1 MRVLHAAKF
10 YPPALG
16 GMETVVQLLCDG
28 TAGDWDVRAVVAN
41 ESRHTIEEQCGQ
53 VRVERAGSVGL
64 VASVP
69 LCPSL
74 PLHLWRERADCVV
87 LHEPNPIAGSALFLR
102 TPAPRLI
109 IWHHSDL
116 VRPWWAS
123 STYGRLQR
131 ALYRRAECV
140 IVSNPI
146 IAGRSPIV
154 RQARRVAVIP
164 YGIELARYQTL
175 DPVAQARVQELRA
188 QTPGPHILFVGRFVY
203 YKGIDVLI
211 DAMTR
216 CPGTLTL
223 VGDGPLLH
231 ALRTQVAA
239 LGLEKR
245 VRFAGRA
252 SHDDLPAYYRASDV
266 FVLPS
271 VAETE
276 AYGVVQIEAMAA
288 GVPVVSTNLP
298 TGVPWVNQ
306 HGVTGLIVPPR
317 DAAALADALRA
328 LIEDPSRR
336 ALFGL
341 NGRRRAEALFSTART
356 VGTFKDL
363 IETAVR
369 SPERLDR
376 WLAHAEPT

>member
-28 TAGDWDVRAVVAN
+28 TAGDWDVRVVVAN
-41 ESRHTIEEQCGQ
+41 ESWHTIEERCDR
-53 VRVERAGSVGL
+53 VRVERARSFGRV
-64 VASVP
+64 VSVP

-74 PLHLWRERADCVV
+74 PFHLWRERVDCVV

-116 VRPWWAS
+116 VRPRWAH

-146 IAGRSPIV
+146 TAARSLTV
-154 RQARRVAVIP
+154 RHARRVAVIP
-164 YGIELARYQTL
+164 YGIDLTRYQRL
-175 DPVAQARVQELRA
+175 DPVAQARVEELRA
-188 QTPGPHILFVGRFVY
+188 QTPGPNILFVGRFVY
-203 YKGIDVLI
+203 YKGLDVLI
-211 DAMTR
+211 NAMTR
-216 CPGTLTL
+216 CPGTLTI
-223 VGDGPLLH
+223 VGDGPLEG
-231 ALRTQVAA
+231 ALRAQVAT
-239 LGLEKR
+239 LGLEGR

-252 SHDDLPAYYRASDV
+252 SHADLPAYYRATDL

-306 HGVTGLIVPPR
+306 HGVTGLIVPPG

-328 LIEDPSRR
+328 LIEDPPRR
-336 ALFGL
+336 ARLGD
-341 NGRRRAEALFSTART
+341 NGRRRAEALFSTDRT
-356 VGTFKDL
+356 VGTFRDL

-369 SPERLDR
+369 APERLDR
-376 WLAHAEPT
+376 WLEQAEPT